1 MDYIRA
7 EIARSNELKGKKDLT
22 IYSQSI
28 SPAYIIKKGDR
39 TLDQLALD
47 SIKENR
53 FQFHRFL
60 EDKKFLNLIDP
71 DVWNL
76 NASLLA
82 LAFVVGICVLMMIC
96 TAMRQLLI
104 RAVKKNVSKRINE
117 ISQELL
123 ILLIVAAL
131 LKMVDYYRVMPFKV
145 VIVIV
150 NDVQLLLSEFAI
162 CYIMVNAIGILHAQL
177 NITAWLKYETLVP
190 ERVALFREFERLY
203 VESSE
208 GTLEKELQGKY
219 AQLRKVIK
227 FMALRQEF
235 MSPTFVPLLR
245 DNVLRDDFR
254 FADYLGKAYYKT
266 MEQVIAIRPFSL
278 LSFLFMFGV
287 YLFIRLVFSEQFEI
301 YAMLVLAVLIFG
313 LMTAF
318 LISSTNIFYRLSQ
331 PLKTPY
337 ELTIQPFDAVRNP
350 YANLDKIY
358 TPYYLRNNFE
368 SSVLKDKRIIN
379 CHESLFMFGSPL
391 LMLRLMHFS
400 VIVQIVWGI
409 IFFSNYMFELDS
421 ALKIIVCVVSSL
433 LILINLCYLLPT
445 TLRNMAL
452 ATNVTTPNK
461 DRDDEGPK
469 TD

>member
-1 MDYIRA
+1 M
-7 EIARSNELKGKKDLT
+7 KGKKDLK
-22 IYSQSI
+22 IYSESI
-28 SPAYIIKKGDR
+28 SPAYIVKKGDR

-53 FQFHRFL
+53 FEFHRFL

-76 NASLLA
+76 KASLLA

-96 TAMRQLLI
+96 TAMRQMLI
-104 RAVKKNVSKRINE
+104 RSVKKNISKRINE
-117 ISQELL
+117 ISQDLL

-131 LKMVDYYRVMPFKV
+131 LKMVDYYRMLPFKV
-145 VIVIV
+145 VIVII

-162 CYIMVNAIGILHAQL
+162 CYIIVNAVGIFHAQL
-177 NITAWLKYETLVP
+177 NISGWLKYETMVP
-190 ERVALFREFERLY
+190 DRVAIFREFERLY

-219 AQLRKVIK
+219 SLYRRVIK

-266 MEQVIAIRPFSL
+266 MEEVISIRPFSL
-278 LSFLFMFGV
+278 LSFLFMFFV
-287 YLFIRLVFSEQFEI
+287 YMFIRLVFSEQFEI
-301 YAMLVLAVLIFG
+301 YAMLVIAILIFG
-313 LMTAF
+313 VMLAF
-318 LISSTNIFYRLSQ
+318 LLSSTNIFYRLSQ

-368 SSVLKDKRIIN
+368 SSLLKEKRIIN

-391 LMLRLMHFS
+391 LMLRLMHFG
-400 VIVQIVWGI
+400 VIVQIVWVI

-421 ALKIIVCVVSSL
+421 SWKIAVCGLSSL
-433 LILINLCYLLPT
+433 LMLINLCYLLPT
-445 TLRNMAL
+445 TVRNMTL
-452 ATNVTTPNK
+452 ATNVKLAN
-461 DRDDEGPK
+461 RR
-469 TD
+469 